1 MNVNVL
7 NLQGEITEQINIDDK
22 VFGIK
27 PNDKVTSL
35 YLRVYQ
41 ANQRQGTSSTKDRS
55 EVSGGGKKP
64 WKQKGSGKARV
75 GSTRSPLWRHGGVT
89 HGPKPKSW
97 NLDLPKKI
105 KRLATLSALSSKFIN
120 NSAIVVTDFNFN
132 EPSTKQM
139 VKVLKDLNVKKTLIV
154 LNDSQ
159 QNTVKSANNLKSV
172 KVTRFELLNAFDILN
187 YKSIIFSK
195 SAILSIE
202 NRYKSPSTKELSDEN

>member
-120 NSAIVVTDFNFN
+120 NSAIV
-132 EPSTKQM
+132 S
-139 VKVLKDLNVKKTLIV
+139 
-154 LNDSQ
+154 
-159 QNTVKSANNLKSV
+159 
-172 KVTRFELLNAFDILN
+172 
-187 YKSIIFSK
+187 
-195 SAILSIE
+195 
-202 NRYKSPSTKELSDEN
+202 